1 MLSAD
6 GNLTSYEN
14 LLILS
19 KLYDVPRDK
28 REQRIRLALSTM
40 GLSEAGNKLVK
51 TYSGGMVRRL

>member
-14 LLILS
+14 LLMFS
-19 KLYDVPRDK
+19 KLCDVPRDK
-28 REQRIRLALSTM
+28 RVRLALSTM

-51 TYSGGMVRRL
+51 TYSGGMVHRL